1 MFLSDTEFSKF
12 DKLSQY
18 IRLTPSLQFPIA
30 QAEIQPNHFLDRLD
44 FDYERDDYPTI
55 YISDS
60 TQRLIESSVK
70 NVFDQIELSAEVACT
85 YSCSPVELEGS
96 TSNFNR
102 TSMSKL
108 AKIPEGTPKVI
119 SMFQDTK
126 SLRIIDIRNDQ
137 LLLSS
142 ETLSIAKNTTGI
154 SYNAVDSLTLS
165 KQITSPC

>member
-1 MFLSDTEFSKF
+1 
-12 DKLSQY
+12 
-18 IRLTPSLQFPIA
+18 
-30 QAEIQPNHFLDRLD
+30 
-44 FDYERDDYPTI
+44 
-55 YISDS
+55 
-60 TQRLIESSVK
+60 
-70 NVFDQIELSAEVACT
+70 
-85 YSCSPVELEGS
+85 
-96 TSNFNR
+96 
-102 TSMSKL
+102 MSKL